1 MTEIYI
7 VRHGETESNTR
18 MACIGHKD
26 VQLNENGKE
35 QVRHLVKRLM
45 NIEFD
50 AVYVSP
56 LTRAIDTA
64 APLKKKA
71 PMTMSYG
78 LIERDYGLWD
88 DMTFDE
94 IKLKYPAE
102 YQKWQ
107 EDWIDFQ
114 IPEGESATMVQERVD
129 ETLDKI
135 LSENDG
141 KRVLIVTHLG
151 TARHIISRMLGLT
164 TEESWRFT
172 LDNAKIALIEKNGNK
187 GILKALNI

>member
-18 MACIGHKD
+18 ASCIGHKD
-26 VQLNENGKE
+26 VMLNENGRK
-35 QVRHLVKRLM
+35 QVAELVRRLADV
-45 NIEFD
+45 EFD

-56 LTRAIDTA
+56 LTRAVDTA

-78 LIERDYGLWD
+78 LIERDFGLWD
-88 DMTFDE
+88 DMPFDE
-94 IKLKYPAE
+94 INAKYPDE
-102 YQKWQ
+102 YRQWR
-107 EDWIDFQ
+107 ENWIDYQ
-114 IPEGESATMVQERVD
+114 IPGGESSQMVQDRIN

-135 LSENDG
+135 LAENDG

-151 TARHIISRMLGLT
+151 ASRHIISHLLGLT

-172 LDNAKIALIEKNGNK
+172 LDNAKIAVIEANGNK
-187 GILKALNI
+187 SILKALNI